1 MQYFFLI
8 KMPAPVRAP
17 KKTMLIAND
26 AIFASDEV
34 QTAAPVVVRPPGSS
48 EFGLFLER
56 FTEVIMFGVAML
68 AIWIGLLSIAFAE
81 DVGEEKFL
89 ILFIGGLLSSAV
101 ALFMVEIQAKK
112 NDNHLMISQNYLLG
126 LSFFFMAVGLLW
138 GVRYLA
144 GYLTLDFFAGDDFE
158 LFGTIEDGEFIANGN
173 LIYGQAIG
181 AVLMCFGHQR
191 ILKRY
196 KGETSFGWAV
206 AAYIPLGLLLVGVGT
221 WIEWAD
227 YEVSY
232 PLGTAIVG
240 LSGLSMYT
248 ALQSNKAIN
257 FGVVSVV
264 SGLIPIV
271 YEILNENAGDQGK
284 GGALSLLVFIII
296 IQGTLA
302 SSEKLKRQLVE
313 KMSFILIGEVIIAMV
328 IAELNGLHL
337 ILGPIKSTS
346 PEWSR
351 ELVTVFTLPVAL
363 WLTLLFSY
371 FPAAQKNRIPAMPI
385 GLAFALWTLEGD
397 QAIMPWCVALVMIS
411 YMLFAAEA
419 TRKWVANL
427 TISALSFSYLFGDV
441 IGNGIENQAVN
452 VTVAIGIVVIAETAR
467 RMDKISIWSNVQSVI
482 FIALSSTILES
493 PYWFVTW
500 IFVCYLLAMVYESML
515 KARNGDDTEKRN
527 ATLALLTS
535 LTLSSG
541 LLVFGKLD
549 VPDSYRPEGL
559 NGLSIEFMLLG
570 FIVYALFNSVRDVEL
585 DFGRLLD
592 IVAVNA
598 AGSYFYDS
606 ETNAWYLKEESS
618 VPAKETVET
627 RSYGTIARPS
637 LAFALLAISIGIS
650 TLDSGVLLNSNYYII
665 GIYLLPISLLIYE
678 VYRMDVISSESRAL
692 GTLMLLVIAGAS
704 MPLMSEARMDHT
716 DGLFKAG
723 IVWDLVFL
731 LAPVAVHAIITKRGL
746 DRDVLNRGA
755 DQVMLGGLLVLGM
768 FDQSGGLLFL
778 TMYGLVA
785 LTAFKYRHHVVSCIA
800 PIAFISMFWLEDHG
814 LAHHLLDG
822 FYSNIEQSTEPDVL
836 WFSEVTGL
844 IVGAHMMLILCASIY
859 DIRERIVTDEAI
871 ENPYPWIIP
880 AVWFLFS
887 IAAVLPTASW
897 LPLIAVIFGITNS
910 WIRGDLALM
919 PMLSVALIFSFLI
932 GFSDGLSDFDDY
944 VFGSSMLW
952 SGIVIFGLWL
962 SEQRGILRMNV
973 KEGSKSSEM
982 DLPLEAQLRFLAM
995 ASLLLS
1001 FNVFGGIGMIAASA
1015 WATQDAFQKGNKIS
1029 ILFLPLL
1036 HGLTVGNE
1044 LSTFNI
1050 ADETM
1055 RNIMVGS
1062 VFFIEGLVLI
1072 VYSSKTD
1079 QIYDSKMFDWGD
1091 DDEFFSFVEYMGF
1104 AGVASALTGILYGLG
1119 ENQTELALFI
1129 TTVLLTGLA
1138 ITGFDSKHSHVR
1150 WRRALGVYGS
1160 MITLIILYN
1169 EIDDPIFG
1177 PLTIVMMGLL
1187 ALGYAFIYQQRR
1199 HTFDVRDTEEVH
1211 ELNTWIEEAVVTPKK
1226 GLMAKVED
1234 ADESEV
1240 VEVIETVE
1248 EASEEV
1254 VEKVAKAVPVP
1265 KPVKAAPKRT
1275 PLRTPTKNEGYIE
1288 TLQSFDVRMPP
1299 QAIEQIKRTIEMTP
1313 HEGFNPVVRVN
1324 SIGQIVLDFEP
1335 K

>member
-101 ALFMVEIQAKK
+101 ALFMVELQAKK

-144 GYLTLDFFAGDDFE
+144 GYLTLDLFAGDDFE
-158 LFGTIEDGEFIANGN
+158 VFGTINDGEFIANGN
-173 LIYGQAIG
+173 LIYAQAIG

-271 YEILNENAGDQGK
+271 YEILNENAGDNGA

-302 SSEKLKRQLVE
+302 SSEKLKRELVE
-313 KMSFILIGEVIIAMV
+313 KMSFILIGEVIIAML
-328 IAELNGLHL
+328 IANLNDLNL
-337 ILGPIKSTS
+337 ILGPIKQTNWNPDSGLS
-346 PEWSR
+346 
-351 ELVTVFTLPVAL
+351 TVFTLPVAL

-371 FPAAQKNRIPAMPI
+371 FPAAHKNRIPAMPI
-385 GLAFALWTLEGD
+385 GLAFALWTLDGN
-397 QAIMPWCVALVMIS
+397 QAIMPWCIALVMIS
-411 YMLFAAEA
+411 YMMFAAEA

-427 TISALSFSYLFGDV
+427 TMSALSFSYLFGDV

-500 IFVCYLLAMVYESML
+500 IFVGYLLAMVYESML

-549 VPDSYRPEGL
+549 LPDSYRPEGL

-650 TLDSGVLLNSNYYII
+650 TLDSGVLFNSNYYII

-800 PIAFISMFWLEDHG
+800 PIAFISMFWLDDHG

-822 FYSNIEQSTEPDVL
+822 FLSNIEQSTEPDVL

-859 DIRERIVTDEAI
+859 DIRESIVSDEAI

-1044 LSTFNI
+1044 LSTFEI
-1050 ADETM
+1050 ADSAM

-1234 ADESEV
+1234 TDESEV

-1248 EASEEV
+1248 EAAEEV

-1265 KPVKAAPKRT
+1265 KPVKAAPK
-1275 PLRTPTKNEGYIE
+1275 KNEGYIE